1 MNKLAKELYNVQNP
15 ALGAYLL
22 ARFSLGY
29 LDENQNMPPIPLLFI
44 VLPMIYKKDVV
55 DFISSTQRTSSLHF
69 FADKFT
75 DKQNSNN
82 DLIIQIQNLSQRYKM
97 MTLEALRIS
106 IIGEL
111 ISIQD
116 NVYILPLRDNIND
129 FKPKTKDVKKMGN
142 AAEKFGI
149 WCSRLSL
156 VEISQIL
163 KVRF

>member
-1 MNKLAKELYNVQNP
+1 M
-15 ALGAYLL
+15 
-22 ARFSLGY
+22 
-29 LDENQNMPPIPLLFI
+29 
-44 VLPMIYKKDVV
+44 
-55 DFISSTQRTSSLHF
+55 
-69 FADKFT
+69 
-75 DKQNSNN
+75 
-82 DLIIQIQNLSQRYKM
+82 IIQIQGLSQQYKM

-116 NVYILPLRDNIND
+116 KVYILPLRDNIND
-129 FKPKTKDVKKMGN
+129 FKPKTKDIRKMGN

-149 WCSRLSL
+149 WCSKLSL

>member
-1 MNKLAKELYNVQNP
+1 MSKLTKEFYNIQNP

-29 LDENQNMPPIPLLFI
+29 LEENQSMPPMPLLFV

-55 DFISSTQRTSSLHF
+55 DFISSTQKTSGLHF
-69 FADKFT
+69 FVD
-75 DKQNSNN
+75 
-82 DLIIQIQNLSQRYKM
+82 KM

-116 NVYILPLRDNIND
+116 KVYILPLRDNIND
-129 FKPKTKDVKKMGN
+129 FKPKTKDIRKMGN

-149 WCSRLSL
+149 WCSKLSL

>member
-1 MNKLAKELYNVQNP
+1 MSKLTKEFYNIQNP

-29 LDENQNMPPIPLLFI
+29 LEENQSMPPMPLLFV

-55 DFISSTQRTSSLHF
+55 DFISSTQKTSSLHF
-69 FADKFT
+69 
-75 DKQNSNN
+75 
-82 DLIIQIQNLSQRYKM
+82 L
-97 MTLEALRIS
+97 
-106 IIGEL
+106 IGEL

-116 NVYILPLRDNIND
+116 KVYILPLRDNIND
-129 FKPKTKDVKKMGN
+129 FKPKTKDIRKMGN